1 MGRSFNFEYAGRTF
15 SIRPVPV
22 DEGWEL
28 WVMDGDTRL
37 ECGGVISVDDAI
49 SAGRCGQD
57 PIKSA
62 ADQLKARILAKF
74 AVDS

>member
-1 MGRSFNFEYAGRTF
+1 
-15 SIRPVPV
+15 
-22 DEGWEL
+22 
-28 WVMDGDTRL
+28 MDGDTRL